1 MKRNRN
7 NRISQAEKCV
17 NNVHRDKS
25 GKKNTRMTQR
35 ERTKGRQI
43 SACKNC
49 HSYVCT
55 CVRERELDQSWFM
68 FQRKSTCIFC
78 IQSNCGAGRDTNLW
92 ASDGPGAPAPAASA
106 RCAACSPSR
115 SLWSTWSP
123 PAEGSP
129 SCRSA
134 KSWTRKPDG
143 SAPPRLSGGERRG
156 RDGDKK
162 KKTEKKRCYTCL
174 WVSSHVCLT

>member
-1 MKRNRN
+1 MRMKRNRN

-17 NNVHRDKS
+17 NNVHPDKS
-25 GKKNTRMTQR
+25 GMTQR

-49 HSYVCT
+49 HSYVCA
-55 CVRERELDQSWFM
+55 CVRERELDQSWLM
-68 FQRKSTCIFC
+68 FQRESTCIFC

-92 ASDGPGAPAPAASA
+92 ASDGPGAPEPAASA

-143 SAPPRLSGGERRG
+143 SAPPRLSGGERR
-156 RDGDKK
+156 DGDFK

>member
-1 MKRNRN
+1 MRMKRNRN

-17 NNVHRDKS
+17 NNVHPDKS
-25 GKKNTRMTQR
+25 GMTQR
-35 ERTKGRQI
+35 ERTKGHQI

-49 HSYVCT
+49 HSYVCA
-55 CVRERELDQSWFM
+55 CVRERELDQSWLM
-68 FQRKSTCIFC
+68 FQRDSTCILC

-143 SAPPRLSGGERRG
+143 SAPPRLSGGERR
-156 RDGDKK
+156 DGDFK